1 MKKREFFKRFFQPHG
16 VIGLISLIRL
26 IGPIKLIRVIAV
38 MGNYSVRQSP
48 NRGSDLSFC
57 QLIPPFCQRKSGWY
71 GSCERIDER
80 GKKSTQD

>member
-1 MKKREFFKRFFQPHG
+1 MKIREFSSGFFQPHG
-16 VIGLISLIRL
+16 VIRLISLIGQISL
-26 IGPIKLIRVIAV
+26 IKLIRMIAI

-57 QLIPPFCQRKSGWY
+57 QLIPPFCQQKSGWY